1 MIARWSGEEFVLLL
15 PGCDNQTAA
24 LLMQR
29 MQKRLTRF
37 KPAGIGI
44 TISVGVATLR
54 QDKQDTLNSLF
65 EMADRAMYQA
75 KMAGRNCVRI
85 FESESE
91 SPVSETQE

>member
-1 MIARWSGEEFVLLL
+1 
-15 PGCDNQTAA
+15 
-24 LLMQR
+24 MQR